1 MPYAVK
7 TLLNLPGMKGSRVGV
22 ITYSGGAGIMVSDG
36 LERHGLHLASFSAA
50 TIDQV
55 AKLSPSWMPLANP
68 LDIWPA
74 VMLHGARKAYSLAL
88 KAVLQDPAVDAVLCI
103 ALAPS
108 PQFSF
113 LDVSESLNEVLE
125 AYPATKPVI
134 AWTYGPNPQEVEKR
148 FESQKKIMTYPTLEL
163 ATYALSL
170 LRDRYRITRRNSTK
184 PS

>member
-7 TLLNLPGMKGSRVGV
+7 TLLNLPVMKGSRVGV

-36 LERHGLHLASFSAA
+36 LEKHGLQLASLSDA
-50 TIDQV
+50 TISQV

-74 VMLHGARKAYSLAL
+74 VMLHGARKAYTLAL
-88 KAVLQDPAVDAVLCI
+88 MAVMQDPAVDAVICI
-103 ALAPS
+103 AIAPL

-125 AYPATKPVI
+125 AFPATKPVI
-134 AWTYGPNPQEVEKR
+134 VWTYGPNPQEIDKR
-148 FESQKKIMTYPTLEL
+148 FESHKRIMTYPTLEL
-163 ATYALSL
+163 STWALSL
-170 LRDRYRITRRNSTK
+170 LRERYRKTRQNSTT
-184 PS
+184 